1 MAARYVS
8 HAQLRL
14 QIIARAS
21 RKTAAPRYSRAR
33 QSCALYAQA
42 KLAPARKRKRVARH
56 FYKEMEFANATT
68 EAQVAQQDKLLS
80 FFETL
85 RVTNEVAID
94 GIVEWLLADTPVA
107 VVILVY
113 GPVASGKTAFT
124 RLIKDLLEERNTP
137 GAATVYWAMCVV
149 EGPPSFDLQTRL
161 INNNVHHHV
170 TSRPLYQPGGM
181 NYPKSVINTDHVPFA
196 PADVAA
202 WYPWAAHVFRVQFPD
217 AGTIDLGPVHR
228 ALADKVALAPLVS
241 RLRKWPVR
249 RRWAKVRA
257 AVWARAISVYWMA
270 CTEHLYVPE
279 AMDMDAELRSA
290 LGESVCR

>member
-1 MAARYVS
+1 MRFHLATTSSSDVALGDDVVNGVAEGRAAAAWAAVAARYVS

-14 QIIARAS
+14 QIIAPCIPARLPRRAI
-21 RKTAAPRYSRAR
+21 AAHGSL
-33 QSCALYAQA
+33 ALCMRRP

-124 RLIKDLLEERNTP
+124 RP
-137 GAATVYWAMCVV
+137 
-149 EGPPSFDLQTRL
+149 
-161 INNNVHHHV
+161 H
-170 TSRPLYQPGGM
+170 
-181 NYPKSVINTDHVPFA
+181 
-196 PADVAA
+196 
-202 WYPWAAHVFRVQFPD
+202 
-217 AGTIDLGPVHR
+217 
-228 ALADKVALAPLVS
+228 
-241 RLRKWPVR
+241 
-249 RRWAKVRA
+249 
-257 AVWARAISVYWMA
+257 
-270 CTEHLYVPE
+270 
-279 AMDMDAELRSA
+279 
-290 LGESVCR
+290 